1 MSIPSRKTTP
11 APSSSFNSALSRSIA
26 PEGQNLPEERVGHS
40 GREQNLA
47 IAQGRRASAS
57 ENKTPNQQRSV
68 LNEEKQPRPTFQ
80 YVPPPRTL
88 TAPKG
93 NGVSF
98 ATTPKI
104 ISAKKSDPAQINT
117 SQTNTAQTAAATPAP
132 VASTPAQPVRKQTVP
147 SPVASTRPAPVRG
160 AESAAA
166 ARPTSQQQKAS
177 TPSKTTAAPAPRA
190 AQPSKKTAPARRED
204 KAIAP
209 SLLRTT
215 FEVSRVLFVPTAAV
229 LIACASLV
237 FFTGREWR
245 SESSKLALSTI
256 EAEESGLNSEE
267 VGSTTTP
274 KTEQSMLSARLSDA
288 LALFSRDRNTELALK
303 QMRPPVDAHLE
314 DMKSKIKFISGLV
327 AMHRPTIANCGDVA
341 KAIVEIAAREK
352 VDPFYVA
359 AIISIESR
367 FANTAVSP
375 VGARGLMQ
383 LMPAT
388 AEFVA
393 GKGRLRNQTALS
405 DTVTN
410 ISLGV
415 RYIRQLEARYR
426 GNKSLALA
434 AYNWGPGNVDRVKK
448 GQASIP
454 GSVKNYAKTVLDR
467 STNWAAHYNKAKESA
482 AKLEMLALSE

>member
-1 MSIPSRKTTP
+1 MSIPNRKSTL
-11 APSSSFNSALSRSIA
+11 APSSSSLNNALCRSVA
-26 PEGQNLPEERVGHS
+26 PEGQT
-40 GREQNLA
+40 GRDHNLA
-47 IAQGRRASAS
+47 IAQGRKALAS

-98 ATTPKI
+98 AATPKI
-104 ISAKKSDPAQINT
+104 ISAKKSAPA
-117 SQTNTAQTAAATPAP
+117 QTNTAQTDSAQTVAATPTR
-132 VASTPAQPVRKQTVP
+132 VASTPAQPVRKQTEP
-147 SPVASTRPAPVRG
+147 SPVASTRPAHVQG

-237 FFTGREWR
+237 FFTGREWH

-267 VGSTTTP
+267 AGSTTTETP
-274 KTEQSMLSARLSDA
+274 QSTLSARLSDA

-303 QMRPPVDAHLE
+303 QMRAPVDAHLE